1 MGYTSKSENWALIH
15 PCWGGLTVRAFAREH
30 LWTKSLVTSSLLIV
44 FAGLLQK
51 DPGLSPDSG
60 MEEDRLFCCPN
71 DSFHIPHWLEE
82 RGLYQADVLPA
93 PPGLHLEL
101 WWYHGL
107 CLLQSPSRY
116 VWNLCWGGF
125 TSRHADLCLEFRGQ
139 KPCVDFSG
147 ESVPC
152 SFALLNLLKDNQQVI
167 GNAVSNHS

>member
-1 MGYTSKSENWALIH
+1 MERLGFPLTSKRQGQALPSEMGIVYKYLTEPFSNGVYFKIWELGTDSSLL
-15 PCWGGLTVRAFAREH
+15 GGRRVRAFPREH
-30 LWTKSLVTSSLLIV
+30 LWNKSLVTSSLLIV

-51 DPGLSPDSG
+51 DPGLSLDSG
-60 MEEDRLFCCPN
+60 VEEDRLFCCPN

-125 TSRHADLCLEFRGQ
+125 TSRHADLCLEFRG
-139 KPCVDFSG
+139 
-147 ESVPC
+147 
-152 SFALLNLLKDNQQVI
+152 
-167 GNAVSNHS
+167 